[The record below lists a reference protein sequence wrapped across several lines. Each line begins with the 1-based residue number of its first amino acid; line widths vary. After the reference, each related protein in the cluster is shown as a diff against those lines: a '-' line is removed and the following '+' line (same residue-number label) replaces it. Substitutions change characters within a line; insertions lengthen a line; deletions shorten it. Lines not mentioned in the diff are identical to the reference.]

1 MIDDELIK
9 VLQTR
14 INKLEQENIKLR
26 NFLKNLKTRFVD
38 DNTWSN
44 YFSDVIDE
52 MLEEYDEYRPSHD
65 GKIFT

>member
-1 MIDDELIK
+1 MIDDELIR

-52 MLEEYDEYRPSHD
+52 MLEE
-65 GKIFT
+65 

>member
-9 VLQTR
+9 ILQIR

-26 NFLKNLKTRFVD
+26 NFLKNLKTRFVN

-52 MLEEYDEYRPSHD
+52 MLEE
-65 GKIFT
+65 